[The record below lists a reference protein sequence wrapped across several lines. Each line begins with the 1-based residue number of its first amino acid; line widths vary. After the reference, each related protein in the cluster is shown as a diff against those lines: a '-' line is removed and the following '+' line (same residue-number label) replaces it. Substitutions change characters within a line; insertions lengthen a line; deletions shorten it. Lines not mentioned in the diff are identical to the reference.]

1 MTDRRLLRLGFLGV
15 ALLLA
20 IATPI
25 RPATADTYEPS
36 TTLIH
41 RIVTVQVNADGTAT
55 LTHDVARRAD
65 TPQGVHAGRGEAAL
79 SRNHD
84 ADSGG

>member
-1 MTDRRLLRLGFLGV
+1 MTCRRLFRLGFFGV
-15 ALLLA
+15 ALSLA
-20 IATPI
+20 IASLMS
-25 RPATADTYEPS
+25 PAAADTYKPS
-36 TTLIH
+36 TTLIQ